1 MYDKVFQMGSFPL
14 NLHQSIMSY
23 GKILTCQVFSDR
35 RSPRGES
42 PPGLDQIDRVKL
54 ANCGLPSAVQAETSI
69 ETLSYVQHDNHLAML
84 RRTPVTQAAVQRLN
98 SMGWREGASLEASL
112 MFVGMMIITFL

>member
-1 MYDKVFQMGSFPL
+1 MYVKVFQMGSFPL
-14 NLHQSIMSY
+14 NLHQNMSY

-69 ETLSYVQHDNHLAML
+69 DIALSYVQHDNQHDHWSPGHAEEDSSDPSSSAEAQLDG
-84 RRTPVTQAAVQRLN
+84 V
-98 SMGWREGASLEASL
+98 EGGSQL
-112 MFVGMMIITFL
+112 GG

>member
-1 MYDKVFQMGSFPL
+1 MYVKVFQMGSFPL
-14 NLHQSIMSY
+14 NLHQNMSY

-69 ETLSYVQHDNHLAML
+69 ETLSYVQHDHWSPGHAEEDSSDPSSSAEAQLDG
-84 RRTPVTQAAVQRLN
+84 V
-98 SMGWREGASLEASL
+98 EGGSQL
-112 MFVGMMIITFL
+112 GG